1 MNLAVIRENNGVL
14 RYAINKKIGALEA
27 HPGGF
32 YKNYKVVD
40 LVRVVVNA
48 FNGTTRWFV
57 HIGERSI
64 PSEGFGSAASH

>member
-32 YKNYKVVD
+32 YKK
-40 LVRVVVNA
+40 L
-48 FNGTTRWFV
+48 
-57 HIGERSI
+57 
-64 PSEGFGSAASH
+64 